1 MSAVGS
7 LQAVFL
13 FAAIAGLSLAVRLC
27 PVVFRPS
34 VVRAPSDAPVSYVLL
49 AEGLTK
55 GCGFAPRFGE
65 SCGPPELERTPGYP
79 LFLAAMP
86 SSRSAL
92 VVQDVLGAGVCLLIA
107 LSAWRL
113 SGLLAGLLTETLLCF
128 DVPSIVNSNSILS
141 DTLFTAL
148 ITSSIVL
155 QLTVMCRGKLER
167 RDVAFLLGAGLLLG
181 IAALVRPIGQVLIL
195 EIPISFAL
203 FRGVS
208 LQKRVSLMFAALCL
222 PIIVVL
228 GWSYRNYEQRGI
240 WTFSTIG
247 AVNLYAYRAAGVL
260 AYETGRS
267 FDAVQTELIRSVP
280 RIRDSKLLHI
290 LKKSFAT
297 DPRYGD
303 QLEGVWIRT
312 FDADPSEMQ
321 RRGLKIVLDHP
332 WAMIIVTLK
341 GFLRNCFWVQ
351 RQAVGEFL
359 FGAGFDPGR
368 QQRAFGNGH
377 KLVSTLSYRW
387 LSFVLF
393 VEFVILVLTWI
404 GVGLAL
410 WSVRRTRPCLSGSI
424 FILLFVSLLLLGV
437 TAGPEASDRFRV
449 PAMPALAL
457 VAAFGW
463 AAAVRRCN
471 RNVRNDAV

>member
-1 MSAVGS
+1 
-7 LQAVFL
+7 
-13 FAAIAGLSLAVRLC
+13 
-27 PVVFRPS
+27 
-34 VVRAPSDAPVSYVLL
+34 
-49 AEGLTK
+49 
-55 GCGFAPRFGE
+55 
-65 SCGPPELERTPGYP
+65 
-79 LFLAAMP
+79 
-86 SSRSAL
+86 
-92 VVQDVLGAGVCLLIA
+92 
-107 LSAWRL
+107 
-113 SGLLAGLLTETLLCF
+113 
-128 DVPSIVNSNSILS
+128 
-141 DTLFTAL
+141 
-148 ITSSIVL
+148 
-155 QLTVMCRGKLER
+155 
-167 RDVAFLLGAGLLLG
+167 
-181 IAALVRPIGQVLIL
+181 
-195 EIPISFAL
+195 
-203 FRGVS
+203 
-208 LQKRVSLMFAALCL
+208 
-222 PIIVVL
+222 
-228 GWSYRNYEQRGI
+228 
-240 WTFSTIG
+240 
-247 AVNLYAYRAAGVL
+247 
-260 AYETGRS
+260 
-267 FDAVQTELIRSVP
+267 
-280 RIRDSKLLHI
+280 
-290 LKKSFAT
+290 
-297 DPRYGD
+297 
-303 QLEGVWIRT
+303 
-312 FDADPSEMQ
+312 
-321 RRGLKIVLDHP
+321 VLDHP

-463 AAAVRRCN
+463 TAAVRRCN